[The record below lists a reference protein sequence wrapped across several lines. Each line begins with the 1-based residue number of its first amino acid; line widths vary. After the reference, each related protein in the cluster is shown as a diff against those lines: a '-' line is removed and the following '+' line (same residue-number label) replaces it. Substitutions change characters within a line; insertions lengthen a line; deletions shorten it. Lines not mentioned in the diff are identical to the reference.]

1 MKTTLII
8 LFIIISVS
16 LIFSQSTL
24 LPLQASGTI
33 NLPFFIKSDIK
44 QAMTSAYTDFLVRN
58 FSRAESIYTEVYNQ
72 VNATV
77 NYKIIGLALLGI
89 GASQGMQ
96 SKYND
101 AINNLIASSKY
112 QQEINNDT
120 TLFQICFNLG
130 LCQFAV
136 LNYDDALNSF
146 KQSISL
152 HPISDQAL
160 IGLAETYTRKKEYD
174 SALVNCDRALKLNPK
189 SCDAYKAKGNVYIMQ
204 KEYDKA
210 LTELAKAIQ
219 IDSTYYKAYVNRG
232 LIYANQNELQS
243 AIREYGIAIK
253 FNPRFSIAYNNLA
266 SAYDRLGDTTQAI
279 AYYSQAIQ
287 VDPRFVLGY
296 RNRAY
301 DYYLTN
307 KLDNAIQDYKKV
319 VELDSL
325 DGLAMVRIGLAYNM
339 KLDKGN
345 ATYWFGH
352 ALKHQERLSEWIIKM
367 IEDELKELGEK

>member
-8 LFIIISVS
+8 FFIIISVS
-16 LIFSQSTL
+16 SIFSQSTL

-33 NLPFFIKSDIK
+33 DLPFFIKSDIK
-44 QAMTSAYTDFLVRN
+44 QAMTSAYTDFLVSD
-58 FSRAESIYTEVYNQ
+58 FSRAESLYTEVYNQ

-77 NYKIIGLALLGI
+77 NYKIIGLALLGM

-120 TLFQICFNLG
+120 TLFQICFDLG
-130 LCQFAV
+130 LCQYA
-136 LNYDDALNSF
+136 LLYYDDALNSF
-146 KQSISL
+146 KQSIL
-152 HPISDQAL
+152 VNPLSDQAL

-174 SALVNCDRALKLNPK
+174 SALVNCDRALKINPK
-189 SCDAYKAKGNVYIMQ
+189 SCDAYKAKGSVCIMQ

-210 LTELAKAIQ
+210 LTELTKAIQ

-243 AIREYGIAIK
+243 AIKEYGMAIR
-253 FNPRFSIAYNNLA
+253 FNPRFAIAYNNLG

-279 AYYSQAIQ
+279 TYYSQAIQ

-325 DGLAMVRIGLAYNM
+325 DGLVMARIGFAYST

-345 ATYWFGH
+345 AMYWLNE
-352 ALKHQERLSEWIIKM
+352 ALKHKERLTEDMIKS
-367 IEDELKELGEK
+367 IEDKLKELEEK